1 MKPDQFLDM
10 LLPAAQACQAA
21 HGIPASFTL
30 AQAALESEWGASKL
44 ANSGC
49 NLFGVKADP
58 SWKGA
63 TTVINTREFVN
74 KQPVMVPALW
84 RCYPDWNA
92 CIEDRAQFFIK
103 NKRYAAC
110 FKETTGE
117 GWARAVAA
125 AGYATDPDYADK
137 VIGVMRGRNLQ
148 RFDQPPKGNT

>member
-1 MKPDQFLDM
+1 MKPEQFLDM
-10 LLPAAQACQAA
+10 LLPAAQACHAV

-30 AQAALESEWGASKL
+30 AQAALESSWGASKL

-58 SWKGA
+58 SWHGA
-63 TTVINTREFVN
+63 TTMIQTREVLN
-74 KQPVMVPALW
+74 GQSVMVPGKW
-84 RCYPDWNA
+84 RCYKDWGE
-92 CIEDRAQFFIK
+92 CLDDRAAFFQK

-125 AGYATDPDYADK
+125 AGYATDPDYAEK
-137 VIGVMRGRNLQ
+137 LLGVMRGRNLQ
-148 RFDQPPKGNT
+148 RFDQPPKGTT